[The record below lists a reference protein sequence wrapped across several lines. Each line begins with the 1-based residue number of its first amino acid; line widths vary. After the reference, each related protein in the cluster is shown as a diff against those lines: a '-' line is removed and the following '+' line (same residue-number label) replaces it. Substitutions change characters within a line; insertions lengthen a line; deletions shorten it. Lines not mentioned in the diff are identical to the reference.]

1 MWIIRAVGLECKG
14 CRVSTSSDVE
24 FEACSVGSLSIE
36 GGVDRRPDGRVWLG
50 RSEETLIDGCGETV
64 GTAARRP
71 GLFVVSEMMRETMA
85 ANIEAEVTTN
95 EASFGIEADRG
106 DAR

>member
-1 MWIIRAVGLECKG
+1 MV
-14 CRVSTSSDVE
+14 
-24 FEACSVGSLSIE
+24 
-36 GGVDRRPDGRVWLG
+36 
-50 RSEETLIDGCGETV
+50 DGCSEAV

-85 ANIEAEVTTN
+85 ANVEAEVTTN